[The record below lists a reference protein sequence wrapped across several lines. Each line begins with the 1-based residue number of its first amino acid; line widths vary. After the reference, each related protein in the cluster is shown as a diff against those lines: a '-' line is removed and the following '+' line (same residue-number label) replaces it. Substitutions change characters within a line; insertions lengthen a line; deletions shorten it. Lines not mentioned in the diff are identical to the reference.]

1 MHGFLARNSP
11 DDLLVAAI
19 VALVVL
25 VVSIGLRRYVLGRL
39 AALASKTDTMVD
51 DLIVHFVQSIRGW
64 GWCAISIVAGLSTLR
79 LSTVQERT
87 LHTGFVLVFA
97 LQLGLSL
104 QSVIGA
110 AVDKRREREGRPG
123 AATTLAAVN
132 AIGRVLVW
140 SAVILLGLSNLGV
153 QVSALAATLGV
164 GGLAAAFAVQN
175 VLGDLF
181 ASLSIYLDRPF
192 DIGDAIQVDTL
203 SGVVESISWRSTRV
217 RSVSGE
223 QLVFGNGDLTRSRI
237 QNFRRLSERRVVLRF
252 RLPLDAPLA
261 TLESMSQ
268 HVRELV
274 EAQKDVRFERAHLV
288 EVGESALVFETV
300 FWCTTSDYE
309 KMLDRKQAV
318 ILGLRRILDAQDV
331 PFAIPRTMV
340 ERPETDHSRAERS

>member
-1 MHGFLARNSP
+1 MHGFLARNRP
-11 DDLLVAAI
+11 DDLLLAAV

-25 VVSIGLRRYVLGRL
+25 GASIALRRYVLARL
-39 AALASKTDTMVD
+39 AALAAKTETIVD
-51 DLIVHFVQSIRGW
+51 DLVVHFFQSIRGW
-64 GWCAISIVAGLSTLR
+64 GWSAIAIVSGLSVLR
-79 LSTVQERT
+79 LSSTQERA
-87 LHTGFVLVFA
+87 LHQSFVVIFA

-104 QSVIGA
+104 QSVIGV
-110 AVDKRREREGRPG
+110 AVDKQREREGRPG

-132 AIGRVLVW
+132 AVGRLLVW
-140 SAVILLGLSNLGV
+140 SAVVLLGLSNLGV

-192 DIGDAIQVDTL
+192 DIGDAIQVDSL

-223 QLVFGNGDLTRSRI
+223 QIVFGNSDLTRARI
-237 QNFRRLSERRVVLRF
+237 QNYRRLSERRVLLQF
-252 RLPLDAPLA
+252 RLPLDAPIGM
-261 TLESMSQ
+261 LEAMGSK
-268 HVRELV
+268 VREVV
-274 EAQKDVRFERAHLV
+274 EAQKDVRFERAHLTD
-288 EVGESALVFETV
+288 VGEHAFVLETV

-318 ILGLRRILDAQDV
+318 ILGVRRALDAENV
-331 PFAIPRTMV
+331 AFAVPRTMV
-340 ERPETDHSRAERS
+340 ERRA